1 MKLKNYKIYKNPI
14 LQFIGLRFSRKTNKI
29 IVFELFNE
37 SKINSIIDTFF
48 VFYAINVIWLDK
60 NKKVVDIR
68 NNVKPFS
75 FAIPKKRSKYV
86 IESTN
91 FLNIKIGEKIK
102 F

>member
-14 LQFIGLRFSRKTNKI
+14 LQFIGLRFSRKINKI

-37 SKINSIIDTFF
+37 SRINAIIDTFF
-48 VFYAINVIWLDK
+48 VFYKINIVWLDK

-68 NNVKPFS
+68 KNVKPFS
-75 FAIPKKRSKYV
+75 FAIPKRRSKY
-86 IESTN
+86 ILEFTN
-91 FLNIKIGEKIK
+91 PVNIKIGDVIK